1 MATATAECG
10 ASPCPVRI
18 TVSENP
24 IERPM
29 AGQARIQT
37 RQPGFG
43 NTGATWADRLESGR
57 RGAMNLGRISREQE
71 QAESDLDDI
80 FGAPVYSYSRQQAID
95 DGILVDL
102 MQAETVKI
110 VREAGFR

>member
-1 MATATAECG
+1 
-10 ASPCPVRI
+10 
-18 TVSENP
+18 
-24 IERPM
+24 
-29 AGQARIQT
+29 
-37 RQPGFG
+37 
-43 NTGATWADRLESGR
+43 
-57 RGAMNLGRISREQE
+57 MNLGRISREQE